1 MLKKMLTK
9 LLGSDK
15 NKGSH
20 YRPHSSS
27 DDFRRHS
34 RKHYNG
40 HNHYG
45 HNHYKKKRSSSSY
58 SS

>member
-1 MLKKMLTK
+1 MLKKLLTK
-9 LLGSDK
+9 LLGADK
-15 NKGSH
+15 HKGSH

-27 DDFRRHS
+27 DNFRRHS
-34 RKHYNG
+34 HKNYNG
-40 HNHYG
+40 HNNYG

>member
-34 RKHYNG
+34 RKNYNG